1 MKKLTQKIV
10 REYIR
15 ILGGT
20 FKRSTYGDVVVKFGD
35 SEYFT
40 DDLQDALGTARAM
53 QGSHAEIQR
62 AEQYLTDMGFGAGN
76 KHEVIVLSTDST
88 LCSKCGQDDH
98 TANDC
103 DAINEYARDMAQQAR
118 EHANRPEPKDAKLRA
133 ALYDR
138 GVE

>member
-20 FKRSTYGDVVVKFGD
+20 FKRSPYGDLVVRFGD

-62 AEQYLTDMGFGAGN
+62 AEQYLTDMGFG
-76 KHEVIVLSTDST
+76 LSTRST
-88 LCSKCGQDDH
+88 KCGHCGSDKPADQSC
-98 TANDC
+98 DC
-103 DAINEYARDMAQQAR
+103 FDNNCQ
-118 EHANRPEPKDAKLRA
+118 
-133 ALYDR
+133 
-138 GVE
+138 